1 MNYRR
6 LFIIRKDLNMS
17 AGKLAAQ
24 LSHCAEQ
31 YWLNLIRKNASAN
44 NKEDLPPGLM
54 IKKETGIINYSV
66 EFDIDKE
73 IFENYI
79 NGGITKTVCAAKNKY
94 QLLKAVEYAKNLE
107 LTENIDFGLI
117 FDACHTELIPEEE
130 NGTCLTGI
138 WFKPLPDEIA
148 QKISKKYQL
157 YK

>member
-17 AGKLAAQ
+17 AGKLSVQ

-31 YWLNLIRKNASAN
+31 YWLNLIRKNASGN
-44 NKEDLPPGLM
+44 NENDLPPGLM
-54 IKKETGIINYSV
+54 IRRETEIIDYSV
-66 EFDIDKE
+66 EFNLDKE

-79 NGGITKTVCAAKNKY
+79 NNGITKTVCAAKNKY
-94 QLLKAVEYAKNLE
+94 QLLKAVEYAKDLG
-107 LTENIDFGLI
+107 LIKDVDFGLI

-138 WFKPLPDEIA
+138 WFKPLPDEIV